1 MNMDRR
7 SAHCNTELGLVVDSA
22 ELADQVAGLLQRDR
36 LPQSYQVRSLGAGK
50 RLQWVSQAGAQE
62 VVHRVEPTLGW
73 GNRMRLSLLSM
84 LVDEELL

>member
-1 MNMDRR
+1 M
-7 SAHCNTELGLVVDSA
+7 GLVIDSP
-22 ELADQVAGLLQRDR
+22 ELAGQVAGLLQRDR
-36 LPQSYQVRSLGAGK
+36 LPQSYQVRSRGTGS

-62 VVHRVEPTLGW
+62 IVHRVEPNLGW